1 MISESCN
8 DFCTWFK
15 QSKYALLAEPLFEDG
30 KAQLICI
37 NCREISAVYPQK
49 NNNGWI
55 ISKFTSKHLT
65 VDKKCPNPAV
75 SDIMMSLETD
85 ESLSVRMTLNFFTF
99 VTSS

>member
-8 DFCTWFK
+8 DFCSWFR

-37 NCREISAVYPQK
+37 NCRDISVAYPRA
-49 NNNGWI
+49 NNEGWI
-55 ISKFTSKHLT
+55 ISKFTSRHLD

-75 SDIMMSLETD
+75 YDVTMSLEAT
-85 ESLSVRMTLNFFTF
+85 ESLSVRMTLDFFIFFT
-99 VTSS
+99 TS

>member
-15 QSKYALLAEPLFEDG
+15 QSKYALMAEPLCEDG

-37 NCREISAVYPQK
+37 NCRDTSAVYPQK
-49 NNNGWI
+49 NNIGWN
-55 ISKFTSKHLT
+55 ISKFTSRHLD

-75 SDIMMSLETD
+75 SDVTMSLETD
-85 ESLSVRMTLNFFTF
+85 ESLSVRMIDFSYFRY
-99 VTSS
+99 V